1 MCGIAGII
9 SEKNNQENSA
19 IQRMTDA
26 LSHRGPDA
34 GAIYQKGKAALGHR
48 RLSIIDLSELS
59 NQPMVSHD
67 GRYVIVFNGELYNFK
82 TIKKEIDDY
91 PFRSS
96 GDSEV
101 ILAAYIKWGPDC
113 LKRFNGMFAFA
124 IWDHAEESLFLVRDR
139 LGIKP
144 LYFSFKAGSHLVF
157 ASELRSLLKSG
168 QTSRQIDPVGLSDY
182 INYQTV
188 HAPKTLIKGISQL
201 MPGEYGLFKN
211 GEFHT
216 KKYWD
221 IIPETYRPNGQYEH
235 PEKVKNKVRQ
245 LLTDA
250 VEKRLVSDV
259 PIGAFLSGG
268 IDSSAIVALMSEV
281 SDRTVDTFSIIF
293 REKQFDE
300 SEYSDLIAKK
310 YKTNH
315 HPILL
320 SPNDFMEEMPN
331 ALSHMDMPSGDGV
344 NTYVVSKATKNAG
357 VTVTLSGL
365 GGDELFAGYPFFKKF
380 IRLHKMGALW
390 KTPSFIRK
398 GLSGAAAPFLKSHQ
412 HAKIDMLAS
421 AKNVDIEQLFPTFRR
436 IFSPAETRQLLN
448 NTDQFY
454 PIDRVEAFLLDQKKL
469 KTLPLLSQVS
479 VSDISTYT
487 QNILLRDTDQM
498 SMAHALEVRVPF
510 FDHEL
515 VEYVIGIPDK
525 IKDPAYAKKLLVD
538 SLSPLLPDEIVFRQ
552 KKGFHLPW
560 KIWMKN
566 ELKNFCDQKIDC
578 LAQRGIIN
586 GQMLRHLWQQFLS
599 GKNDNL
605 WSRIW
610 IFVVLEDWIA
620 RNDIKT

>member
-9 SEKNNQENSA
+9 SEKNNLDKRV
-19 IQRMTDA
+19 IQSMTDA

-34 GAIYQKGKAALGHR
+34 GAVYQNGKVSLGHR

-67 GRYVIVFNGELYNFK
+67 GRYVIVFNGELYNFR
-82 TIKKEIDDY
+82 TVKKEINNY
-91 PFRSS
+91 PFKTN

-101 ILAAYIKWGPDC
+101 ILAAYIKWGVDC
-113 LKRFNGMFAFA
+113 LHHFNGMFAFA
-124 IWDHAEESLFLVRDR
+124 IWDKIEESLFIVRDR

-144 LYFSFKAGSHLVF
+144 LYFSFKKASHLVF
-157 ASELRSLLKSG
+157 ASEIRSILKSG
-168 QTSRQIDPVGLSDY
+168 LTSRQIDQYGLSDY

-188 HAPKTLIKGISQL
+188 HAPQTIIKDVFQL
-201 MPGEYGLFKN
+201 MPGEYGIYKN
-211 GEFHT
+211 GKLTT
-216 KKYWD
+216 KKYWN
-221 IIPETYRPNGQYEH
+221 IIPENYNPNGQYESYD
-235 PEKVKNKVRQ
+235 KVKNKVRD
-245 LLTDA
+245 LLSNA

-281 SDRTVDTFSIIF
+281 SVRPVDTFSIIF
-293 REKQFDE
+293 KEKQFDE

-320 SPNDFMEEMPN
+320 NPTDFMEEMPN
-331 ALSHMDMPSGDGV
+331 ALAAMDTPSGDGV

-357 VTVTLSGL
+357 VVVTLSGL
-365 GGDELFAGYPFFKKF
+365 GGDELFAGYPFFEKF
-380 IRLHKMGALW
+380 AQLQKIAALW
-390 KTPSFIRK
+390 KMPLIIRK
-398 GLSGAAAPFLKSHQ
+398 GFSNGASPFLKSHQ
-412 HAKIDMLAS
+412 RAKIGMLATANS
-421 AKNVDIEQLFPTFRR
+421 TEIDQIFPTFRR
-436 IFSPAETRQLLN
+436 VFSPEENNQLLN
-448 NTDQFY
+448 RGKATCTT
-454 PIDRVEAFLLDQKKL
+454 DRVEEFLLAQKEL
-469 KTLPLLSQVS
+469 KKLPLLSQVS

-515 VEYVIGIPDK
+515 VEYVIGIPDNMK
-525 IKDPAYAKKLLVD
+525 KPEYAKKLLVE
-538 SLSPLLPDEIVFRQ
+538 SLKPLIPDEIVFRQ

-566 ELKNFCDQKIDC
+566 ELRSFCESRINNLVD
-578 LAQRGIIN
+578 REMIN
-586 GQMLRHLWQQFLS
+586 GVFLKQLWRNFLS
-599 GKNDNL
+599 GQNDNL

-610 IFVVLEDWIA
+610 IFVVLEDWMQ
-620 RNDIKT
+620 RNGIEV